1 MRIRTLTLFLLAATL
16 AMAAAID
23 GTWKASMVVHA
34 GKKAAATTQ
43 DRVVEMTLKLKADGD
58 KATGTIVS
66 GGKKRSTTAQIVDGK
81 ITGNNFSFTT
91 IQKTKKG
98 EQRLEWRGSVDGD
111 TLKGTRGRAGGK
123 RGGQEFTAKK
133 S

>member
-16 AMAAAID
+16 CLAAAID
-23 GTWKASMVVHA
+23 GTWKATMVVHA
-34 GKKAAATTQ
+34 GKKAAATQ
-43 DRVVEMTLKLKADGD
+43 DRVVEMTLNLKADGD

-66 GGKKRSTTAQIVDGK
+66 GGKKRSTTAEIVDGK

-91 IQKTKKG
+91 VQKNKKG
-98 EQRLEWRGSVDGD
+98 EQRLEWRGSVDGN

-123 RGGQEFTAKK
+123 RGGQEFTAKR